1 MIINNLEDI
10 MFVKDRMSPDPVCG
24 SPDMAITDAQDL
36 MAEKRIRHL
45 PIVDDYKK
53 LVGLLTRSSVRSAL
67 PSDVSSFSR
76 FEISYTLSKIKIKSV
91 MVKQVVTI
99 EPDTP
104 IEDAASLMAE
114 KKLGCLPVMSKDD
127 LVGMIT
133 GEDIFTAMTSLLGAR
148 NPGIRIT
155 VQQPDQSGLIANLT
169 TAIADAGGYLSVCV
183 GYKPKDHI
191 DQWVSVC
198 KVENIDEK
206 RLVDIINNLE
216 DSSILDIRQFQE
228 SK

>member
-1 MIINNLEDI
+1 

-24 SPDMAITDAQDL
+24 SLDMAITDAQEL
-36 MAEKRIRHL
+36 MAEKGIRHL
-45 PIVDDYKK
+45 PIVDENNA

-76 FEISYTLSKIKIKSV
+76 FEISYTLSKIKTKSV
-91 MVKQVVTI
+91 MVKDVVTI
-99 EPDTP
+99 EPDTT

-114 KKLGCLPVMSKDD
+114 KKIGCLPVVFKDK

-133 GEDIFTAMTSLLGAR
+133 GEDLFTAMTSLLGAR

-155 VQQPDQSGLIANLT
+155 IQQLDQSGLIAKMT
-169 TAIADAGGYLSVCV
+169 TAIAKAGGNLSVCV
-183 GYKPKDHI
+183 GYKPDI
-191 DQWVSVC
+191 NPDQWISVC
-198 KVENIDEK
+198 KVENIAEET
-206 RLVDIINNLE
+206 LVNIINNLK
-216 DSSILDIRQFQE
+216 DALILDIRQFQE

>member
-1 MIINNLEDI
+1 
-10 MFVKDRMSPDPVCG
+10 MFVKDRMTPDPVCG
-24 SPDMAITDAQDL
+24 SPEMAITEAQEL
-36 MAEKRIRHL
+36 METKGFRHL
-45 PIVDDYKK
+45 PIVDEDNN

-76 FEISYTLSKIKIKSV
+76 FEISYTLSKIKVKSV
-91 MVKQVVTI
+91 MVKDVITI
-99 EPDTP
+99 DSNTP

-114 KKLGCLPVMSKDD
+114 KKLGCLPVMSEDS

-133 GEDIFTAMTSLLGAR
+133 GEDLFTAMTSLLGAR

-155 VQQPDQSGLIANLT
+155 IQQPDQSGLIARLT
-169 TAIADAGGYLSVCV
+169 SAIAEAGGNLSVCV
-183 GYKPKDHI
+183 GYNKADSDP

-198 KVENIDEK
+198 KVENITEEQ
-206 RLVDIINNLE
+206 LVDIITKLKNA
-216 DSSILDIRQFQE
+216 SIIDIRQFQE